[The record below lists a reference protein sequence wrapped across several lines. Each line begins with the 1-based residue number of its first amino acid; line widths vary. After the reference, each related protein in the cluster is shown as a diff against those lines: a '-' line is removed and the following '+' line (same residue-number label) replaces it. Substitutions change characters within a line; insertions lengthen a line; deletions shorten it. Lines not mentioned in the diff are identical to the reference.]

1 MTGQSDLAWVHY
13 LPAATTVVAAAFAF
27 TLFRK
32 YRLRPTPHI
41 GWWTAG
47 VAIYGTGTLLETT
60 ITLAGNTVA
69 LTKLWYVA
77 GAVLGAYPLAQG
89 SLYLL
94 YPRRFANRATAVSL
108 PFAILTALLVLLSPV
123 VAGALEPHRPS
134 GAVLAWG
141 WVRLLTPFINT
152 YAAFFPCRRGTRQR
166 MALLEDGERWTSRR
180 RERPDRLRRPAA
192 RNRRHVREG
201 GARGTALRGRIRRP
215 RPHLVRRAGLRHTP
229 IRARL
234 DTGAGTYPSGVSVEK
249 GRPWPL
255 PWIIGT
261 RCADCQSSRRAR
273 ARRCPRYGR

>member
-41 GWWTAG
+41 GWWAAG

-152 YAAFFPCRRGTRQR
+152 YAAFFLVGGALVSAWRFWKTANAGHRAAGNALIAFG
-166 MALLEDGERWTSRR
+166 ALLPAIGGTFAKAGLVEPLYVAEFVGLVLIWSGERVCAI
-180 RERPDRLRRPAA
+180 RPSAPGSTPAQ
-192 RNRRHVREG
+192 VR
-201 GARGTALRGRIRRP
+201 AP
-215 RPHLVRRAGLRHTP
+215 AG
-229 IRARL
+229 
-234 DTGAGTYPSGVSVEK
+234 
-249 GRPWPL
+249 
-255 PWIIGT
+255 
-261 RCADCQSSRRAR
+261 
-273 ARRCPRYGR
+273 